1 MPQAPQRSE
10 PQRTSVRVEGE
21 STPAAAAEKP
31 DAAPAR
37 DHDLESVRA
46 LWPAVIDVV
55 RGGNAMLAAL
65 IEQAEPVGL
74 DGQQLTVAFPA
85 SVSFLKKKAES
96 ASNRAAVA
104 GALGEL
110 AGGRWRLAYELR
122 EELDLRERE
131 HGGPRTEQEW
141 VARFMEEFDAE
152 ELPSE
157 ESAGVGE
164 PEVGIREGA

>member
-1 MPQAPQRSE
+1 
-10 PQRTSVRVEGE
+10 
-21 STPAAAAEKP
+21 
-31 DAAPAR
+31 
-37 DHDLESVRA
+37 
-46 LWPAVIDVV
+46 
-55 RGGNAMLAAL
+55 MLAAL

-96 ASNRAAVA
+96 ASNRAVVA

-164 PEVGIREGA
+164 PEVGVREGA